1 MKVIFLDFDG
11 VLNGDVSSEDIHAM
25 HAAAKV
31 KDLDTVSRLGL
42 NPVLVERIDRI
53 CRATGASVVFS
64 TGWRS
69 SFTHDELVTM
79 LRMRGLT
86 AEVVDST
93 PQFGPERMS
102 EYPPTTRTR
111 EIKAWLS
118 RHAGV
123 TRWLAI
129 DDMGLKLAHFLQTDD
144 RAGITEAGVEMAIL
158 MLGEVTP

>member
-11 VLNGDVSSEDIHAM
+11 VLNGDVSSEDFHAM
-25 HAAAKV
+25 RAAAKV
-31 KDLDTVSRLGL
+31 KDLDTVAHLGL
-42 NPVLVERIDRI
+42 DPVLVERIDRI
-53 CRATGASVVFS
+53 CRATGASIVIS

-69 SFTHDELVTM
+69 SFSHDELVTM

-86 AEVVDST
+86 TEVVGST
-93 PQFGPERMS
+93 PQLGPERMS

-123 TRWLAI
+123 AHWLAI

-144 RAGITEAGVEMAIL
+144 RTGITESDAEQAIL
-158 MLGEVTP
+158 MLGEVRS

>member
-11 VLNGDVSSEDIHAM
+11 VLNGDVSSEDFHAM
-25 HAAAKV
+25 RAAAKV
-31 KDLDTVSRLGL
+31 KDLDTVARTGL
-42 NPVLVERIDRI
+42 DPVLVERVDRI
-53 CRATGASVVFS
+53 CRATGASVVIS

-86 AEVVDST
+86 ANVEGST
-93 PQFGPERMS
+93 PQLGPERFS

-118 RHAGV
+118 QHAGV

-129 DDMGLKLAHFLQTDD
+129 DDMALRLGHTVQTDE
-144 RAGITEAGVEMAIL
+144 RTGITEADVERAIL
-158 MLGEVTP
+158 MLGKVTP